1 MKVIILYG
9 GNSSEKEISIKTGI
23 AVNKSLQDI
32 FDTKM
37 VLVGD
42 NYRIIKDSYS
52 NGDIVFNGLHGGYGE
67 NGELQSFF
75 EEEGID
81 FIGSGSKACQIA
93 IDKIKSKKVAESLGC
108 LVPYGRIVNDMSDFN
123 DFSTPFIVKPNQEG
137 SSVGF
142 SQIAC
147 EKDFKDALKISK
159 KHKNQLLAE
168 EKIEGREIT
177 VPILDGKALPIV
189 EIIPHSRVYDYDSK
203 YTVGKTDYIVPANI
217 DIEVRNQIIDI
228 SENIYHK
235 IGCKH
240 YSRID
245 YILNS
250 NSDVYFLEINTYPGM
265 TETSLF
271 PKSAKSVQISFKDL
285 VVKLI
290 DLGKKID

>member
-1 MKVIILYG
+1 MKVIIIYG

-23 AVNKSLQDI
+23 AVNKSLQSV
-32 FDTKM
+32 FDTNM

-42 NYRIIKDSYS
+42 NYHIIKDSYS
-52 NGDIVFNGLHGGYGE
+52 NGDIIFNGLHGGYGE
-67 NGELQSFF
+67 NGELQAFF
-75 EEEGID
+75 EKEGIN

-108 LVPYGRIVNDMSDFN
+108 LTPKGRIVKDILDFN

-147 EKDFKDALKISK
+147 EKDFNDALKLSK
-159 KHKNQLLAE
+159 KYKSQLLAE

-177 VPILDGKALPIV
+177 VPVLDGKALPIV
-189 EIIPHSRVYDYDSK
+189 EIIPHSKVYDYDSK
-203 YTVGKTDYIVPANI
+203 YTIGKTDYIVPADI
-217 DIEVRNQIIDI
+217 DAEVERQIIDI
-228 SENIYHK
+228 SESIYNK
-235 IGCKH
+235 IGCRH

-245 YILNS
+245 YILSS

-271 PKSAKSVQISFKDL
+271 PKSAESIQISFKDL
-285 VVKLI
+285 IVKLV
-290 DLGKKID
+290 DLGRKIG